1 MMLLL
6 SALFSLKGLIDSLGI
21 RVGDPGDFSGL
32 FYSETVL
39 MNEAAQLHPLLV
51 SQQNVLLDHVDRL
64 LSVI

>member
-21 RVGDPGDFSGL
+21 RVGDPCDFSGL
-32 FYSETVL
+32 FDSETVL
-39 MNEAAQLHPLLV
+39 MHEAAQLHPLLV
-51 SQQNVLLDHVDRL
+51 SQQYVLLDHVDRL

>member
-1 MMLLL
+1 
-6 SALFSLKGLIDSLGI
+6 
-21 RVGDPGDFSGL
+21 
-32 FYSETVL
+32 